1 MNCQNCKHWVFNKCT
16 ITGSYITADKLCNGW
31 ELSVSFDQVQKS
43 NSAPEDITDYSWRK
57 LIDDWKEGLEMSD
70 VVFEQSTYD
79 SNEFEILVCGVA
91 AAYIYR
97 DEDSEEMRFQSE
109 TLYDSYLT
117 ADNLIEIA
125 NKMKEMESS
134 EVQQ

>member
-1 MNCQNCKHWVFNKCT
+1 
-16 ITGSYITADKLCNGW
+16 
-31 ELSVSFDQVQKS
+31 
-43 NSAPEDITDYSWRK
+43 
-57 LIDDWKEGLEMSD
+57 MSD
-70 VVFEQSTYD
+70 VIFKQRTYD

-117 ADNLIEIA
+117 ADDLIEIA

-134 EVQQ
+134 EVQE